1 MTSTLRAGLFS
12 IKIVHLRCRSAAD
25 IGGLSADKGGFM
37 GRSGRP
43 FEGLRGESEHINA
56 LAGML
61 CRLTEGLTLRE
72 LAERYPQGG
81 GKTLWGQYRS
91 GERPVPAHVLHE
103 VINRQV
109 PDART
114 RQQRHEEAKR
124 LYELVAQK
132 QQRQAPVSK
141 TQQAVEKAV
150 QAQTQAETDL
160 VEAEERIRSL
170 VEVIHRLER
179 GKTQDP
185 TADSDAGEELRQ
197 AKESLTIAEEAK
209 SDALQARNAAL
220 EDQEKYLHSDAGPRA
235 PQQASSGADRPPA
248 GVGSPATGSTGRTGD
263 RRDRF
268 RRWRTPAQWGA
279 LAALLAGMWFV
290 TDSQN
295 TATSGAPPTT
305 SATPTI
311 TTPHSPTPGPSARSS
326 DPFTGPSGGTSRPAH
341 TATPS
346 KPQTPSAPS
355 ATPSP
360 GRKPRTRADA
370 PPLPKG
376 LFRLTNADSHLCL
389 SVPPE
394 NTTPSAGLIQTG
406 CDASHEQFWKLSAED
421 TGSAGT
427 TYSIRNQHSGLCLSV
442 DAARKENDAIIT
454 QYLCGDDEQD
464 LFPDQL
470 WSFRY
475 DTSRHA
481 WKLISRN
488 SGKCVALPTASGDE
502 EQVLQEECG
511 GDSWTLWRT

>member
-37 GRSGRP
+37 GRTGRP
-43 FEGLRGESEHINA
+43 FEGLRGESEHINE

-81 GKTLWGQYRS
+81 GKTMWGQYRS
-91 GERPVPAHVLHE
+91 GERAVPAHILHE

-109 PDART
+109 RDART

-124 LYELVAQK
+124 LYELVGQK
-132 QQRQAPVSK
+132 QPRQAPVSK
-141 TQQAVEKAV
+141 PQQAVEKAV
-150 QAQTQAETDL
+150 QARRQAETDL
-160 VEAEERIRSL
+160 AAAEERIRSL

-185 TADSDAGEELRQ
+185 TADGDAGEELRQ
-197 AKESLTIAEEAK
+197 ARESLTIAEEAK

-220 EDQEKYLHSDAGPRA
+220 EDQEKHLHSDAGPRA

-248 GVGSPATGSTGRTGD
+248 GGGSPATGRTGD

-279 LAALLAGMWFV
+279 LAALLGGMWFV

-295 TATSGAPPTT
+295 TATSGAAPIT
-305 SATPTI
+305 SAAPTI

-326 DPFTGPSGGTSRPAH
+326 DPFTRPSGGTSRPAPA
-341 TATPS
+341 ATPS

-360 GRKPRTRADA
+360 GKKPRARADA

-376 LFRLTNADSHLCL
+376 LFRLTNVDSHLCL

-406 CDASHEQFWKLSAED
+406 CGASTEQFWKLTAED
-421 TGSAGT
+421 AGSAGT

-488 SGKCVALPTASGDE
+488 SGKCVALPTASEDE